1 MIGGNL
7 IGGQNCTFSLNLESE
22 IQIYN
27 VILTTFR
34 DVHGEKPYSCDHC
47 DVRFRSGYDKKTHM
61 EAVHDKE
68 VPQGCPICAKT
79 FHKKSYVARHIKE
92 VHEKERPFS
101 CDQCGMKCSSR
112 LVG

>member
-1 MIGGNL
+1 MVKIVRLVWIWNSNL
-7 IGGQNCTFSLNLESE
+7 QC
-22 IQIYN
+22 Y
-27 VILTTFR
+27 LTCR

-47 DVRFRSGYDKKTHM
+47 EVRFRSGYDKKTHM